1 MLELSRQEQ
10 ARRRY
15 QAQRP
20 GWRPAGDVLN
30 ALLEPLLLPHVR
42 ALDAGCGRWGVLGRF
57 QERVGLAVGVDAD
70 FPSLR
75 ENRILPLRAQARLE
89 ALPFPARTFDLILC
103 TWVIEHLPEP
113 RAAFQ
118 EIARVLK
125 PGGHLLLLTPNARH
139 PLVALGR
146 AIPSRWRR
154 PLVRPPLRPRA
165 PGHLPHLLSRQHAG
179 GAAPPPPRGRPAGD
193 RLVRGRGS
201 HVSGLPSLPLRPR
214 RPLRTAHRVAPPARV
229 APSPNRPVRP
239 PPCRSAFT
247 RIKSLTRYRR
257 PTVSPPSPGRW
268 NPDRGA
274 EVAR

>member
-1 MLELSRQEQ
+1 MERILPPEAHMLELSRQEQ

-75 ENRILPLRAQARLE
+75 ENRILPFRAQARLE

-139 PLVALGR
+139 PLVALGH

-154 PLVRPPLRPRA
+154 PLVRRLYGRA
-165 PGHLPHLLSRQHAG
+165 PQDIFPTFYRANTPGALRRLLRAAG
-179 GAAPPPPRGRPAGD
+179 LQEIAWFEVEDPTYLAFHPFLFALAALYE
-193 RLVRGRGS
+193 RLTAW
-201 HVSGLPSLPLRPR
+201 
-214 RPLRTAHRVAPPARV
+214 RPLRGWRLHLIGLFARPL
-229 APSPNRPVRP
+229 AD
-239 PPCRSAFT
+239 
-247 RIKSLTRYRR
+247 
-257 PTVSPPSPGRW
+257 PPSP
-268 NPDRGA
+268 
-274 EVAR
+274 E